1 MSMSVAKEMTRY
13 LPEELPDHLFTQNK
27 LSLLGLVPIGEYV
40 AYVSYPEQRNEYK
53 LFDIN
58 ATRQQKKQKSSGLL
72 TRLGTLTV
80 EDILKDRE
88 NEMKV
93 RKSQLHTKN

>member
-1 MSMSVAKEMTRY
+1 MN
-13 LPEELPDHLFTQNK
+13 LNPE
-27 LSLLGLVPIGEYV
+27 
-40 AYVSYPEQRNEYK
+40 
-53 LFDIN
+53 
-58 ATRQQKKQKSSGLL
+58 RQLA
-72 TRLGTLTV
+72 TV